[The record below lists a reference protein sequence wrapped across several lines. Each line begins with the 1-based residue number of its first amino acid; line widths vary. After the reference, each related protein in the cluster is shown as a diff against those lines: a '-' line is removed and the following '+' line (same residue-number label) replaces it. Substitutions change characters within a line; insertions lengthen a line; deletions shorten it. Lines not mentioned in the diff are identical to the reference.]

1 MESSDTGVGSLLRHK
16 ADGVVVAGMG
26 EVPYLG
32 PLVLF
37 SVIFQDVFQN
47 LLFLVNST
55 CDDYDTG

>member
-1 MESSDTGVGSLLRHK
+1 MVGSLLGHE

-26 EVPYLG
+26 EVTNLG

-37 SVIFQDVFQN
+37 RVIFQDVFQN

-55 CDDYDTG
+55 CDDNDE

>member
-26 EVPYLG
+26 EVPHLG

-37 SVIFQDVFQN
+37 RVILQYVLQN
-47 LLFLVNST
+47 LLFVVNT
-55 CDDYDTG
+55 TFDDNDV

>member
-1 MESSDTGVGSLLRHK
+1 MESSDTGVGRLLGHE

-26 EVPYLG
+26 EVPHLG

-55 CDDYDTG
+55 CDDYDT